1 MSSPNSVIR
10 RYTPPT
16 CTLEIAAKDS
26 PLSRWMGQSVLKHL
40 RFKLSFDDPRIS
52 EEQWTTIRGD
62 RNQLEALCNAVS
74 HYVQNFLSQSSRF
87 GNHDSAIAT
96 EPRISVI
103 PETEQNTAGIRLQ
116 PRGLISHELHLG
128 SLANEATGSTL
139 QLSAVQLADLA
150 SALDEYSA
158 DVTALPNLEKP
169 SWVQMAPAWGTIA
182 AGFIVA
188 IGVMAAFRP
197 LFDSSP
203 APQTAQAPS
212 SNDQRLPVQPLPTP
226 TAPNTIGAL
235 PTSPLPL
242 PSGSPGA
249 KTAAP
254 NLNPGTLPAQPGQ
267 PPQLRIAQEPAVEAP
282 PQQQIQ
288 IQPPPLQDVPVASI
302 PDQTK
307 KSPAQGNATGN
318 QAARSRNPNEAP
330 EPPAN
335 SGDAAIASA
344 AREAGPSAAITSQP
358 SALSRAAAPP
368 AAVQIPQAK
377 EAEQKLQK
385 AWQPPADLKSN
396 FEFVIFVDEKGNI
409 TDRQP
414 LDDTARKFANAAG
427 IPKTGENLVSPLK
440 GRSAAT
446 FRVLYKPDGSVQ
458 VFLQ

>member
-40 RFKLSFDDPRIS
+40 RFKLSFDDPRVS

-87 GNHDSAIAT
+87 GNRDSATAT
-96 EPRISVI
+96 EPNTAVM
-103 PETEQNTAGIRLQ
+103 PETEQNSAGIHLQ

-128 SLANEATGSTL
+128 TLANESTGSTL

-169 SWVQMAPAWGTIA
+169 SWVQVAPAWGTIA

-203 APQTAQAPS
+203 APQTAQSPS
-212 SNDQRLPVQPLPTP
+212 SNDQRLPVQPLPSTP
-226 TAPNTIGAL
+226 APNTIGAL
-235 PTSPLPL
+235 PTSPVPL
-242 PSGSPGA
+242 PSGSPG
-249 KTAAP
+249 TQTAP
-254 NLNPGTLPAQPGQ
+254 NLNPGSLPAQPGQ

-288 IQPPPLQDVPVASI
+288 IQTPPLQDVPVASI

-307 KSPAQGNATGN
+307 PSPAQGNTTGN
-318 QAARSRNPNEAP
+318 QAARSRDPNEAP
-330 EPPAN
+330 TPPENA
-335 SGDAAIASA
+335 GDAAIASA
-344 AREAGPSAAITSQP
+344 AREASPSAESAPQP
-358 SALSRAAAPP
+358 SSLSRAAAPP
-368 AAVQIPQAK
+368 AAVQIPQTK
-377 EAEQKLQK
+377 EAEQRLQK

-396 FEFVIFVDEKGNI
+396 FEFVIFVDENGNI

-414 LDDTARKFANAAG
+414 LDDTARKFANVAG
-427 IPKTGENLVSPLK
+427 IPKIGENLVSPLK
-440 GRSAAT
+440 GRGSAT
-446 FRVLYKPDGSVQ
+446 FRVLYKPDGTVQ
-458 VFLQ
+458 AFLQ